1 MLGIPGWEQDGIADR
16 VVQRGWEHWEQWNEA
31 ISSCSI
37 LPIVQSWP
45 AQSHCCSQYLSSHPF
60 PCTPPGRGTWQFWCH
75 VCLSVTYCTGCWG
88 SASQTKPLPSSP
100 PRSSP
105 AERMAI
111 WGKLIFCDITH
122 GTREKLQ
129 HCRTPWA
136 GTPGPMLPG
145 ALLEGRVPNFPADSS
160 SSLFGKGGIKM
171 GKSGICCS
179 YLQLRNVRAV
189 KLISWWNFPL

>member
-60 PCTPPGRGTWQFWCH
+60 PCTPPGRGTPDSSGATC
-75 VCLSVTYCTGCWG
+75 VCLS
-88 SASQTKPLPSSP
+88 
-100 PRSSP
+100 
-105 AERMAI
+105 
-111 WGKLIFCDITH
+111 LIAL
-122 GTREKLQ
+122 GV
-129 HCRTPWA
+129 
-136 GTPGPMLPG
+136 G
-145 ALLEGRVPNFPADSS
+145 ALHLKPNPCLLPHRAPHLQKEWQYGGNSFFVTLLMEQGRDPSTAAHLGQVPLAPCSQEPCWKAGFPI
-160 SSLFGKGGIKM
+160 SLQTALPACLGGIKM